1 MPESDRPE
9 RAREIDEALDRLTAS
24 VERILADYE
33 AIRSRSNEMQ
43 REYVSLREAVGQTG
57 GADSGD
63 LQGRLSTLAA
73 ENKALREIL
82 VAARGRAQK
91 IRSQLALVE
100 DEV

>member
-9 RAREIDEALDRLTAS
+9 RAREIDDALDRLTSA

-43 REYVSLREAVGQTG
+43 REYSSLREAVGETG
-57 GADSGD
+57 DGDSGD
-63 LQGRLSTLAA
+63 LQGRLSLLAA

-82 VAARGRAQK
+82 VAARERAQK
-91 IRSQLALVE
+91 IRSRLALVE